1 MRAGTPANSFKLTQ
15 VSCLDF
21 NSLFVVVKTL
31 NQRVRDRYTY
41 LYLSCPWLQTF
52 LCISLRRHAHRP
64 LAKRLMHMAHLAG
77 NTSGVSKSSS
87 DCLDYTGF
95 PGDECV
101 VFFNIPLGNKN
112 AVMPN
117 LPHERRK
124 PPCLQLMT
132 SAGHACLD
140 QLNAGFSK
148 VCEKNKICGI
158 ESLKYVWEFYTWRHF
173 HSLKHIY
180 IFLMFTNILRTL
192 S

>member
-1 MRAGTPANSFKLTQ
+1 M
-15 VSCLDF
+15 
-21 NSLFVVVKTL
+21 VKTL

-41 LYLSCPWLQTF
+41 PYLSCPWLQTF

-64 LAKRLMHMAHLAG
+64 LAKRLMHTGHLAG

-87 DCLDYTGF
+87 NCVDYTGF

-101 VFFNIPLGNKN
+101 VFFNVPLGNKN
-112 AVMPN
+112 AVLPN

-132 SAGHACLD
+132 SACHACLD

-148 VCEKNKICGI
+148 VCGKKNNLRHIIFKVCQSFTRGDISTPLTI
-158 ESLKYVWEFYTWRHF
+158 FFFKNVHKYF
-173 HSLKHIY
+173 K
-180 IFLMFTNILRTL
+180 NIKLTTITTL
-192 S
+192 QQVKK